1 MVGIHNYERD
11 FNRTLE
17 RISSSQEI
25 SKCNKEVIIRFKNHL
40 LSEGIGL
47 AKINRYLVD
56 TIKFNR
62 LLGKPFEKAKKEDI
76 RNVVSALNQSPLSEE
91 TRKCF
96 KIMLRKLYRMLR
108 GIEDKGIYPDEVKW
122 ISIRMGAKNNKLPEE
137 LISEDEAKA
146 IIQSCN
152 YIRDKALI
160 ACLAESGARVSEI
173 GLMQIK
179 HIVIEPY
186 GARISISGK
195 TGSRKILIVNSVPYL
210 QEWINSHPDSHNPE
224 AFVWCDERSNLI
236 TYNRI
241 IAILKTAAR
250 KAGIQKRIHP
260 HLLRHSKA
268 TQLATFMSDS
278 QLKNYL
284 GWTQGSKMAGIYV
297 HMSGKDTD
305 EAIYR
310 ANGIKIKEEK
320 KEPSLKPIS
329 CKRCNSINPATHR
342 FCNKCGFILDNQ
354 TAQDTL
360 KKESE
365 HKSADNVLSIILQD
379 RDVLNLIAQKIREVK
394 L

>member
-1 MVGIHNYERD
+1 
-11 FNRTLE
+11 
-17 RISSSQEI
+17 
-25 SKCNKEVIIRFKNHL
+25 

-47 AKINRYLVD
+47 AKINRYLSD
-56 TIKFNR
+56 LIKFNR

-76 RNVVSALNQSPLSEE
+76 RNVVSTLNQSPLSEE

-108 GIEDKGIYPDEVKW
+108 GIEDKGVYPDEVKW
-122 ISIRMGAKNNKLPEE
+122 ISIRIGAKDRKLPEE

-146 IIQSCN
+146 IVQSCN
-152 YIRDKALI
+152 HIRDKALM
-160 ACLAESGARVSEI
+160 ACLSESGCRISEI
-173 GLMQIK
+173 GNMQIK

-186 GARISISGK
+186 GARISVNGK

-224 AFVWCDERSNLI
+224 AFVWCDAKSDLI

-241 IAILKTAAR
+241 AAILKTAAK
-250 KAGIQKRIHP
+250 KAGIKKRIHP

-278 QLKNYL
+278 QLKHYL

-305 EAIYR
+305 EAIFR
-310 ANGIKIKEEK
+310 ANGIKTTEEK
-320 KEPSLKPIS
+320 KEPSLKPLA
-329 CKRCNSINPATHR
+329 CNRCHSINPATHR
-342 FCNKCGFILDNQ
+342 FCNKCGFVLDNP
-354 TAQDTL
+354 TAQEIIRQ
-360 KKESE
+360 ESE
-365 HKSADNVLSIILQD
+365 QKGAVICLDKLLQD
-379 RDVLNLIAQKIREVK
+379 PEVK
-394 L
+394 KILMKKLYLMQIEKP